1 MLLFISSYTMDTCVG
16 WSFTPNLCR
25 ILSNYLK
32 LKAYFPVA
40 AAAMAASTLSASSI
54 PNPIDTSIK
63 EVAVESE
70 VVEVVPVE
78 TEDRWV
84 LPSASYTEIKVLNA
98 LQERGIEDRNAI
110 ATVMGNIK
118 QESKFNANICE
129 GGARVSYH
137 HCRSGG
143 YGLIQWTTSDRYHG
157 LGNHAN
163 RIGLDPSTTDAQV
176 SFLFTERQW
185 RQIEPSLKSRGM
197 SIGFYM
203 GKAYYW
209 LGWGIHGNRTTYA
222 YQYASRLTSIE
233 VPVT

>member
-1 MLLFISSYTMDTCVG
+1 M
-16 WSFTPNLCR
+16 
-25 ILSNYLK
+25 K
-32 LKAYFPVA
+32 LKAYFSVA
-40 AAAMAASTLSASSI
+40 AAAVVASTVSASSI
-54 PNPIDTSIK
+54 PSPIDTSIE
-63 EVAVESE
+63 EVTVESE
-70 VVEVVPVE
+70 VVEVAPVK
-78 TEDRWV
+78 TEERWV

-129 GGARVSYH
+129 GGARVSYWGCH
-137 HCRSGG
+137 SGG
-143 YGLIQWTTSDRYHG
+143 YGLIQWTTSDRYSG
-157 LGNHAN
+157 LGRHAY

-185 RQIEPSLKSRGM
+185 KRIEPSLKTSGQ

-233 VPVT
+233 VPVA